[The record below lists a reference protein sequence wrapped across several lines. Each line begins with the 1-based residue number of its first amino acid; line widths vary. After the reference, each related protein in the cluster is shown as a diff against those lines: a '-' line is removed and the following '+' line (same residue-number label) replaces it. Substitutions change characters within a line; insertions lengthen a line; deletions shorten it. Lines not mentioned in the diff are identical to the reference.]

1 MRKWLDDMLQRGYL
15 RPSKSPITSSM
26 FYVPK
31 KDGEDRPVQDYR
43 ILNKYTVKDNSP
55 LPNIKQTVADL
66 VHAFV
71 FTKFDI
77 RWGYNNIR
85 IKKGDEWKAAF
96 KTPYGVFEPTV
107 MFFGLTNSPATFQTM
122 MNHIF
127 RPLINKHAPLG
138 TTIHVYMDDIIIGT
152 SSTMKAHISVVHDIL
167 DLLEEHDLYLK
178 PAKCKFHT
186 DSIDYLG
193 VILEKGVTC
202 MDPIKISGIKEW
214 PTPTKVKDV

>member
-1 MRKWLDDMLQRGYL
+1 M
-15 RPSKSPITSSM
+15 
-26 FYVPK
+26 
-31 KDGEDRPVQDYR
+31 
-43 ILNKYTVKDNSP
+43 NKYTIKDNSP
-55 LPNIKQTVADL
+55 LPNIKQTVANL

-77 RWGYNNIR
+77 RWGYNNVH

-127 RPLINKHAPLG
+127 RLLIDKHTPLG
-138 TTIHVYMDDIIIGT
+138 TTIHVYMDNIIIGT
-152 SSTMKAHISVVHDIL
+152 SSTMKAHISAVHDVL

-193 VILEKGVTC
+193 VILEKGVTH
-202 MDPIKISGIKEW
+202 MDPIKIWASKSGQCPPRLRMYDHFWVFVTFIAPSFVAS
-214 PTPTKVKDV
+214 PTLHDH